1 MPIVM
6 FDFYLLLP
14 ISIDSSATRRRM
26 KGREGVTESKSG
38 DMKVSESRDMGG
50 SDDEVIDEV
59 ILLLLLPLSTHIIYS
74 SSLQF
79 TADLLRQVVI
89 TN

>member
-1 MPIVM
+1 M
-6 FDFYLLLP
+6 
-14 ISIDSSATRRRM
+14 
-26 KGREGVTESKSG
+26 ESKSG

-79 TADLLRQVVI
+79 TVYSRL
-89 TN
+89 T